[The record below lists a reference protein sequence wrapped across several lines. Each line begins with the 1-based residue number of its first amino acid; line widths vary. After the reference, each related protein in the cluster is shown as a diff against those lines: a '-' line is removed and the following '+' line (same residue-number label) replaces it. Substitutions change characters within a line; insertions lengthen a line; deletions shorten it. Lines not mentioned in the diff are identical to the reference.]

1 MRFLRHVTAWL
12 LASSLAACSSGGVS
26 VPINKDAFTQAFV
39 TRVHKRFPDAETNVR
54 DAGSDDISVDLKWP
68 DGAGFTWY
76 PDNGYQ
82 QYRLDPAQL
91 DAIMQRHLDSL
102 SGLRAKKDD
111 KSTPIS
117 STQILPVVKTRDWLD
132 GVEKL
137 TRKNT
142 KDEKALQ
149 DNLPLYRPLAGE
161 LVVTYVENR
170 DNAMHFVGRAGLVRT
185 GATDVNGLDALA
197 RGNFEKRLDSMRVVD
212 EGDHYR
218 LELIQ
223 TTRRVSPFHRSPPR
237 QGRHRWRPH
246 HRHSRARHS
255 DDLRKQGSQRHRVH
269 APSGTPDRT
278 RLSLRPV

>member
-142 KDEKALQ
+142 KREGTPR
-149 DNLPLYRPLAGE
+149 LPLYRPLAGE

-170 DNAMHFVGRAGLVRT
+170 DNAMHFVGRAGLC
-185 GATDVNGLDALA
+185 D
-197 RGNFEKRLDSMRVVD
+197 
-212 EGDHYR
+212 
-218 LELIQ
+218 
-223 TTRRVSPFHRSPPR
+223 RR
-237 QGRHRWRPH
+237 
-246 HRHSRARHS
+246 
-255 DDLRKQGSQRHRVH
+255 D
-269 APSGTPDRT
+269 
-278 RLSLRPV
+278 